1 MILQKKTLPAHF
13 FNDLIEKCP
22 AKELFLSISIYC
34 SNLKQLIDVVN
45 ITVHWHCVIIILK
58 KHES

>member
-22 AKELFLSISIYC
+22 AKELFPSGIYFNLLQQFETINRC
-34 SNLKQLIDVVN
+34 SEYNSSLTLCYHHI
-45 ITVHWHCVIIILK
+45 K
-58 KHES
+58 KT